1 MTDESTTPA
10 PAAPASP
17 PDQEGLIA
25 TIRHEISEALG
36 TLFDGGE
43 ATVAEGGGTTAPPA
57 EKPLTAAD
65 VQRLAREEMA
75 RAQAELRSKS
85 QAKKAAPAPA
95 SAAPAAAAPTT
106 PAPEEPPKVR
116 GAWEKV
122 RHALWGDK
130 D

>member
-1 MTDESTTPA
+1 MTDEPTTPA
-10 PAAPASP
+10 PEPSA
-17 PDQEGLIA
+17 DGQEGLIA

-36 TLFDGGE
+36 SLFDGGE

-75 RAQAELRSKS
+75 RAQAELRTKS
-85 QAKKAAPAPA
+85 QKKAAPAPA
-95 SAAPAAAAPTT
+95 SSGPAGGAPTT
-106 PAPEEPPKVR
+106 PAPEPTPHVR
-116 GAWEKV
+116 GAWEKFQ
-122 RHALWGDK
+122 HALWGEK